1 MKFELRYFTGT
12 GNSLRIL
19 DRCRETFLE
28 AGHTAAISE
37 INLRETKIKEADIIG
52 FCLPVYAFGIPRICR
67 KYFRRIK
74 KFENKQRAFVIITGG
89 DAKESGFSVVESEQ
103 LLKKKNCEI
112 IYSGVI
118 QMPNNWI
125 TSPVPPF
132 PPSKEEANVIIR
144 KGAEQAKRM
153 ANDIISGIMHSHV
166 FSYPARYTKVRFI
179 KITCCSGIWGYKI
192 SGALLRLT
200 KPVMVAGFVQLYA
213 PPKASGSWKADLFG
227 HQAVSSVCDV
237 SIFVPGKLF
246 TRLWEE
252 VPKERTG
259 IVSRISTRREFSR
272 LTLFFHAGRVRNI
285 ISVCIFLNRTLTVN

>member
-166 FSYPARYTKVRFI
+166 FSYPARYTKVRFYKDYLLFRYLGI
-179 KITCCSGIWGYKI
+179 QNLWRTFKTYETCNGCRICAIICPTQSIRIMESRPVWSSSCEQCMRCVNFCPREAIYQTMGG
-192 SGALLRLT
+192 GT
-200 KPVMVAGFVQLYA
+200 KGKNRYCEPDFHPKGVQQ
-213 PPKASGSWKADLFG
+213 ADTVFP
-227 HQAVSSVCDV
+227 C
-237 SIFVPGKLF
+237 
-246 TRLWEE
+246 
-252 VPKERTG
+252 RT
-259 IVSRISTRREFSR
+259 S
-272 LTLFFHAGRVRNI
+272 
-285 ISVCIFLNRTLTVN
+285 